1 MKKLIKQTSGAKQLI
16 FLDFEG
22 TQFSHELIAIGA
34 YKVFIKRD
42 GLIKKI
48 FPGFKL
54 YVKSKKA
61 IGRYVVDLTKI
72 TEELLAAEGVSF
84 DVALSE
90 LKKYIGKGITKTKF
104 VTFGS
109 HDMRILRQSAN
120 YTPEADHA
128 FIKLIH
134 NQHIDLA
141 QIISEYIKDGKNTLS
156 LAKFCELFGIEPI
169 EPLHDPQNDALMLAK
184 LYEQV
189 LLQTDLVAERYQEVL
204 FGYTNL
210 PRPLAKTFKKL
221 KKEKTV
227 TFDDL
232 TRFIREELK

>member
-34 YKVFIKRD
+34 YKVFINRD
-42 GLIKKI
+42 GSIKKI

-54 YVKSKKA
+54 YVRAKKA

-72 TEELLAAEGVSF
+72 TEDFLAAEGIPF
-84 DVALSE
+84 DLALRE
-90 LKKYIGKGITKTKF
+90 FKKYVGKGITKTKF
-104 VTFGS
+104 VTFGA

-141 QIISEYIKDGKNTLS
+141 NVISEYIKDGKNTLS
-156 LAKFCELFGIEPI
+156 LAKFCELFGVEPI

-189 LLQTDLVAERYQEVL
+189 LKQTDLVAARYQEVL
-204 FGYTNL
+204 FDYTNL
-210 PRPLAKTFKKL
+210 PRPLAKAFKKL
-221 KKEKTV
+221 KKDQVV
-227 TFDDL
+227 TYADL
-232 TRFIREELK
+232 LRFIREELQ